1 MSNADDTH
9 LRAYQERFDNQVLQ
23 ERLEKVE
30 ALRGTSSP
38 PFANGFVPS
47 DEAAGLFADHAD
59 ADAPTLEATAVPVS
73 VAGRIR
79 FFRRMGK
86 ACFVKIQ
93 DRSCRPGVKPAF
105 GDTEPTDDY
114 LQLFIS
120 KAEVGDEAFE
130 RIIALDLGDIVGAT
144 GTLMRT
150 RTGELSLKVAEF
162 HLLTKSSRPLPEKFK
177 GLTDVEQRFR
187 QRYVDLVMNEE
198 AREVF
203 FTRTRALRYIR
214 RFLEDRGYLEVET
227 PMMHVTPGGATAR
240 PFTTHHNAL
249 DMELYLRIAPELYLK
264 RLLVGGL
271 ERVFELSRSFR
282 NEGVSR
288 QHNPEFT
295 MLEFYC
301 AYATH
306 EDLIALTEEM
316 IVGLIGELHG
326 QRDDA
331 LQTTYQGIAL
341 DWTRPWRRVSVA
353 DAVAAK
359 TGLSAE
365 QVWDPGTL
373 GPHAAAL
380 GIDAAGMDAGKLL
393 FAVFEAACE
402 DDLVQ
407 PTFLVDFPAAVSPLA
422 RRKDDDPRLV
432 DRFEIYVAGREI
444 GNGFSELNDPADQY
458 VRFAQQ
464 LEAREAGDDEAM
476 AMDDDYIRALEYG
489 MPPAA
494 GEGIGID
501 RLMMLL
507 TDSASIR
514 DVILFPHM
522 RPE

>member
-1 MSNADDTH
+1 MSQGDESH
-9 LRAYQERFDNQVLQ
+9 LRVYRERFDNQVLQ

-30 ALRGTSSP
+30 ALRGTETP
-38 PFANGFVPS
+38 PFANGFEPAH
-47 DEAAGLFADHAD
+47 DAATLFAMHASDD
-59 ADAPTLEATAVPVS
+59 AEALEAKAVEVE

-86 ACFVKIQ
+86 ACFIKVQ

-105 GDTEPTDDY
+105 GDAEPTDDY
-114 LQLFIS
+114 LQLFVS
-120 KAEVGDEAFE
+120 KAEVGDAAFE
-130 RIIALDLGDIVGAT
+130 RIIALDLGDIVGAS
-144 GTLMRT
+144 GVLMRT
-150 RTGELSLKVAEF
+150 RTGELSVKVRAF

-187 QRYVDLVMNEE
+187 QRYVDLVMNDE

-203 FTRTRALRYIR
+203 FTRTLALRYIR

-227 PMMHVTPGGATAR
+227 PMMHGTPGGATAR

-249 DMELYLRIAPELYLK
+249 DMDLYLRIAPELYLK

-271 ERVFELSRSFR
+271 ERVFELNRSFR

-316 IVGLIGELHG
+316 IVGLITELKG
-326 QRDDA
+326 PADGT
-331 LQTTYQGIAL
+331 LSTTYQGQTL

-359 TGLSAE
+359 TGLRADE
-365 QVWDPGTL
+365 VWDPARLT
-373 GPHAAAL
+373 PHAKAL
-380 GIDAAGMDAGKLL
+380 GIDAEGMDPGKLL
-393 FAVFEAACE
+393 FSVFEAACE
-402 DDLVQ
+402 ADLVQ

-432 DRFEIYVAGREI
+432 DRFELYVAGREI

-476 AMDDDYIRALEYG
+476 AMDEDYIRALEYG